1 MNISDETS
9 EALIKYLLARA
20 TFDAVHGP
28 DKAVSQAA
36 SNFLTSAAGDA
47 QRVEG

>member
-1 MNISDETS
+1 MNLSDDTT

-20 TFDAVHGP
+20 AFDAAHGP

-36 SNFLTSAAGDA
+36 ANFLSAATKGK
-47 QRVEG
+47 